1 MCTYFDALLAAEVCA
16 QTLDR
21 HVYLQVKQRHINLIV
36 APCTFVESLQFI
48 NQVMHI

>member
-21 HVYLQVKQRHINLIV
+21 HVYLQVKKTRIK
-36 APCTFVESLQFI
+36 TK
-48 NQVMHI
+48 